1 MARSDNA
8 DRFAFVAIECSDR
21 LDHLLG
27 KQILKRHDPIFG
39 EQIIIQFDQMPG
51 PQMGLAFCFI
61 GRSKSLRIE
70 CVRWPWDYTSH
81 RLSVIK
87 NAHN

>member
-27 KQILKRHDPIFG
+27 KQILKRHDQIFG
-39 EQIIIQFDQMPG
+39 EQIIVQFDQMLGAQWVWPSG
-51 PQMGLAFCFI
+51 SLAY
-61 GRSKSLRIE
+61 RKA
-70 CVRWPWDYTSH
+70 CV
-81 RLSVIK
+81 
-87 NAHN
+87 